1 MRKQDTRS
9 VLIFGGAGF
18 IGSNLAHALLSHTD
32 AKVHIFDNLSRAG
45 VHHNL
50 EWLRKNAGNS
60 GRLQVTVGDV
70 RDARQVEKAVAHA
83 NEIYHFAA
91 QVAVTTSVADPRHD
105 FEVNLAGT
113 FNVLDAARR
122 SGNRPFI
129 LFTSTNKV
137 YGELGLGTPVIHEK
151 RYVTPM
157 HQGVSESQPLD
168 FHSPY
173 GCSKGAADQ
182 YVRDFGRIYGMPTVV
197 FRMSCIA
204 GPRQFGTEDQGWVA
218 HFVYSAL
225 QEHPVVIY
233 GDGRQVRDVLC
244 VEDLVRAFDATRR
257 NIETTRTEVYN
268 VGGGPQNSV
277 SLLELMDEI
286 ALLTGRPMECV
297 FKERRP
303 GDQLVYVTD
312 NAKIQRDTGWKPEI
326 GLKQTLRQLQEFW
339 EENHGMLAKR
349 RRVAAPAV
357 PSFELATELSGRAG

>member
-1 MRKQDTRS
+1 MPTQDRRS

-18 IGSNLAHALLSHTD
+18 IGSNLAHSLLSNTD
-32 AKVHIFDNLSRAG
+32 AKVHIFDNLSRPG
-45 VHHNL
+45 VHHNV
-50 EWLRKNAGNS
+50 EWLRKTAGNS

-70 RDARQVEKAVAHA
+70 RDPRQVEKAVAYA

-105 FEVNLAGT
+105 FEVNLGGT

-122 SGNRPFI
+122 TGNRPFI

-137 YGELGLGTPVIHEK
+137 YGELGLGSPAISGK
-151 RYVTPM
+151 RYVMPGE
-157 HQGVSESQPLD
+157 GVSEAQPLD

-182 YVRDFGRIYGMPTVV
+182 YVRDFGRIYGLPTVV
-197 FRMSCIA
+197 FRMSCVA

-225 QEHPVVIY
+225 QEEPVVIY

-244 VEDLVRAFDATRR
+244 VDDLIRAFDAARQ

-268 VGGGPQNSV
+268 IGGGPQNSV

-297 FKERRP
+297 YNERRV
-303 GDQLVYVTD
+303 GDQLIYITD

-326 GLKQTLRQLQEFW
+326 GLKKTLQLLQAFW
-339 EENHGMLAKR
+339 EENHGMLSR
-349 RRVAAPAV
+349 RRRSATPAL
-357 PSFELATELSGRAG
+357 PSFELASELSGRAG